1 MEYEFIRALNLMS
14 TLHFAGVANM
24 LLHTDFY
31 ANHGKYVSH
40 KFTRCL
46 QQLGMV
52 LMPIELVAKV
62 FWEIIENQSLG
73 MIFLR
78 CSVALSELNGHK
90 KRFN

>member
-1 MEYEFIRALNLMS
+1 
-14 TLHFAGVANM
+14 
-24 LLHTDFY
+24 
-31 ANHGKYVSH
+31 
-40 KFTRCL
+40 
-46 QQLGMV
+46 MV

-62 FWEIIENQSLG
+62 SWEIIENQSLG